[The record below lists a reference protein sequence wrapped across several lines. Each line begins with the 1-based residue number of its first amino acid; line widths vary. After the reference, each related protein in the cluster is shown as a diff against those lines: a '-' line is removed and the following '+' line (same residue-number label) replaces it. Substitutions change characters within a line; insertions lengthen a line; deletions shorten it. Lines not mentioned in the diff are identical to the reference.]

1 MAGASFVKSGNK
13 HSGVHKLKKLMEK
26 RTVDPWKWGEF
37 TNSVQAVDIK
47 QPDSTLYCSG
57 QVAIDAEGQPSTAD
71 MRTQLIQTIQNLEQL
86 IGEAGYE
93 CRGIVRLNVFTTSTL
108 EFFTTCSDVYQQWIV
123 KHGIRQATSLI
134 EVKGL
139 FATLTVELEAT
150 VVK

>member
-1 MAGASFVKSGNK
+1 
-13 HSGVHKLKKLMEK
+13 MEK
-26 RTVDPWKWGEF
+26 RTVDPWKWGEY

-47 QPDSTLYCSG
+47 QAESTLYCSG
-57 QVAIDAEGQPSTAD
+57 QVAIDANGQPSTAD

-93 CRGIVRLNVFTTSTL
+93 CKGIVRLNIFTTSTT
-108 EFFTTCSDVYQQWIV
+108 EFFTTCSDVYQSWLV

-139 FATLTVELEAT
+139 YATLTVELEAT
-150 VVK
+150 VAK